1 MLRIR
6 LRRVGLKK
14 QPSYRMVI
22 AENEWPRDGRFLE
35 IVGRYNPRTNPET
48 VEVNEERTYHWLKNG
63 AQPTE
68 SVAKLLTK
76 QGTMGRFER
85 VQKGEDLQAV
95 LAEEPNC
102 AEAHHQLGLV
112 YGFIGEFERSLEELQ
127 KISGISRQSPTS
139 SQLAHQSLDALLG
152 AWRDL
157 PDRNPPA
164 EK

>member
-14 QPSYRMVI
+14 QPSYRMVV

-35 IVGRYNPRTNPET
+35 IVGRYNPRTHPET
-48 VEVNEERTYHWLKNG
+48 VEVNEERMYHWLTYG

-76 QGTMGRFER
+76 QGTLGRFER

-95 LAEEPNC
+95 LAEAQTA
-102 AEAHHQLGLV
+102 AESARANTPRRTQ
-112 YGFIGEFERSLEELQ
+112 
-127 KISGISRQSPTS
+127 
-139 SQLAHQSLDALLG
+139 
-152 AWRDL
+152 
-157 PDRNPPA
+157 PDTA
-164 EK
+164 AAKSKKKSAT

>member
-35 IVGRYNPRTNPET
+35 IVGRYNPRTHPET

-85 VQKGEDLQAV
+85 VQKGEDLPTV
-95 LAEEPNC
+95 LAEAQAA
-102 AEAHHQLGLV
+102 AESALANTPRRTNPDTAALKSKKNLKTG
-112 YGFIGEFERSLEELQ
+112 Q
-127 KISGISRQSPTS
+127 K
-139 SQLAHQSLDALLG
+139 
-152 AWRDL
+152 
-157 PDRNPPA
+157 
-164 EK
+164 KK

>member
-14 QPSYRMVI
+14 QPQYRLVV

-48 VEVNEERTYHWLKNG
+48 VEVNEERMYHWLKNG
-63 AQPTE
+63 ALPTE

-95 LAEEPNC
+95 LAEAQTA
-102 AEAHHQLGLV
+102 AETARAVTPRRTNPEGTAVKSKKNLKTG
-112 YGFIGEFERSLEELQ
+112 Q
-127 KISGISRQSPTS
+127 K
-139 SQLAHQSLDALLG
+139 
-152 AWRDL
+152 
-157 PDRNPPA
+157 
-164 EK
+164 KK

>member
-48 VEVNEERTYHWLKNG
+48 VEVDEERMYHWLKYG

-68 SVAKLLTK
+68 SVAQILKK
-76 QGTMGRFER
+76 QGTLGRFER
-85 VQKGEDLQAV
+85 VQQGEDLQAV
-95 LAEEPNC
+95 LAEAQSA
-102 AEAHHQLGLV
+102 AETARANTPRRTNLV
-112 YGFIGEFERSLEELQ
+112 TAAAKSKKNLKTGQ
-127 KISGISRQSPTS
+127 K
-139 SQLAHQSLDALLG
+139 
-152 AWRDL
+152 
-157 PDRNPPA
+157 
-164 EK
+164 KK